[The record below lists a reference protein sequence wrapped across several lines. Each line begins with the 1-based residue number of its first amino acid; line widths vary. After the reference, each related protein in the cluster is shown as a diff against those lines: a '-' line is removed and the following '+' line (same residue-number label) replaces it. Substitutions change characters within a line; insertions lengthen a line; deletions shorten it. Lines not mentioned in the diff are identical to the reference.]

1 MNRVPVNVVWFKR
14 DLRVADHEP
23 LARAATDGPVLGLYI
38 YEPEIYG
45 AAEFDSSHLVFIN
58 QSLAALAEALAA
70 RNGLLVTR
78 RGEAVAVLE
87 QLAKECAVKA
97 LWSHEETGNM
107 STYRR
112 DLRVAAWAAGRGI
125 PWREFRQDGV
135 IRRLKSRDGWS
146 ARWAQRMGRP
156 ALPAPE
162 RIVSPQGLSCCGF
175 PGPSELGLPPSGK
188 PAAQVGGER
197 EAAATLASFLDQRG
211 VNYRADMSSPVTG
224 WDGCSRLSAHLAFG
238 CISLRTVHQA
248 AARRVAELREVERGG
263 GAVDRRWFGSLSSF
277 SARLRWHCHFMQKLE
292 DEPRIEF
299 ENFSRTF
306 DGMREEY
313 SATDEARERLR
324 RWQEGATGYPMVDAC
339 MRAVRATGWLNF
351 RMRAMVA
358 SFASYHLWL
367 HWREPAVYLARHFLD
382 FEPGIHFS
390 QFQMQ
395 SGTTGI
401 NTIRI
406 YSPAKQVLDQDPRG
420 VFIRRWVPE
429 LAGVP
434 DSWLSQPHLMPSDL
448 QSRSGCLIGRDYPA
462 PIVDHKE
469 AVALARARL
478 SAARRRPEARSEAR
492 RVLKRHG
499 SRKRPSRRRGGAV

>member
-1 MNRVPVNVVWFKR
+1 VSGGAVGVVWFKR

-23 LARAATDGPVLGLYI
+23 LREAAAAGPVLGLFI
-38 YEPEIYG
+38 YEPELYR
-45 AAEFDSSHLVFIN
+45 AAEFDASHLVFLN
-58 QSLAALAEALAA
+58 ESLAVLEAAMAA
-70 RNGLLVTR
+70 RGGVLVTR
-78 RGEAVAVLE
+78 HGEAVEVLDR
-87 QLAKECAVKA
+87 LAGEIPMRG

-107 STYRR
+107 TTYRR
-112 DLRVAAWAAGRGI
+112 DQRVAAWAAQRGI

-135 IRRLKSRDGWS
+135 IRRLRSRDGWS
-146 ARWAQRMGRP
+146 ARWAQRMNRP
-156 ALPAPE
+156 LLPAPE
-162 RIVSPQGLSCCGF
+162 RITSPAGVASFGR
-175 PGPSELGLPPSGK
+175 PSPADLGLPTSTK
-188 PAAQVGGER
+188 PEAQRGGES
-197 EAAATLASFLDQRG
+197 EAGAVLGSFLDHRG

-224 WDGCSRLSAHLAFG
+224 WEGCSRLSAHLAFG

-248 AARRVAELREVERGG
+248 AMRRVAELREIERGG

-277 SARLRWHCHFMQKLE
+277 AARLRWHCHFMQKLE

-299 ENFSRTF
+299 ENFSHVF
-306 DGMREEY
+306 DGLREEF
-313 SATDEARERLR
+313 SASEEGRERLR
-324 RWQEGATGYPMVDAC
+324 RWQEGTTGYPMVDAC

-358 SFASYHLWL
+358 SFAAYHLWL
-367 HWREPAVYLARHFLD
+367 HWREPAVFLARHFLD

-434 DSWLSQPHLMPSDL
+434 DSWLSQPHLMPSDM
-448 QSRSGCLIGRDYPA
+448 QSRSGCVIGSNYPA
-462 PIVDHKE
+462 PLVDHKE

-478 SAARRRPEARSEAR
+478 AVARRRPEARSESR
-492 RVLKRHG
+492 RVLKKHG
-499 SRKRPSRRRGGAV
+499 SRKRPAPRRGAAV